1 MIFLLSL
8 AKKITKKTFE
18 SIITPVSDIDRVYTF
33 VCKVKEMIPT
43 LILRYVPSIQS
54 IPLEQGMT
62 WEPTYKAL
70 PTHGWVAAHLKST
83 AKRIIKS
90 VHTSLAYELSFSF
103 Y

>member
-1 MIFLLSL
+1 
-8 AKKITKKTFE
+8 
-18 SIITPVSDIDRVYTF
+18 
-33 VCKVKEMIPT
+33 MIPT

-90 VHTSLAYELSFSF
+90 VHTSLAYELSVFTDYDSCSWATVVPRMF
-103 Y
+103 VAALHSVCFGSEQ